1 MCTEDHAHDHND
13 HEYGVGAWDDETAE
27 RYVEKWGED
36 PTNLMAVEY
45 AQLEPDDVVVDI
57 GCGSG
62 TAVRETADRV
72 LSGRVVGVDPTPAMI
87 RFAEE
92 LSASHEGRNRMEYLE
107 GSAEDLPLPD
117 ASATVALAIN
127 SLHHWVDPPVGLAET
142 LRVLKPGGRLFVA
155 DEEHE
160 GRWGHPD
167 GPLAD
172 PAAVERVVKEA
183 GFVEISVS
191 KHAKGDVKMLLLSA
205 RKKAS

>member
-1 MCTEDHAHDHND
+1 
-13 HEYGVGAWDDETAE
+13 
-27 RYVEKWGED
+27 
-36 PTNLMAVEY
+36 MAVEC
-45 AQLEPDDVVVDI
+45 ANLEPDDVVVDI

-62 TAVRETADRV
+62 TAVREAADRV
-72 LSGRVVGVDPTPAMI
+72 TSGRVVGVDPTPAMI

-92 LSASHEGRNRMEYLE
+92 LSASHQDRGRMEFLE
-107 GSAEDLPLPD
+107 GSAEELPMPD

-127 SLHHWVDPPVGLAET
+127 SLHHWVDPPAGLAET

-172 PAAVERVVKEA
+172 PASVERVVKDA
-183 GFVEISVS
+183 GFVDISVS
-191 KHAKGDVKMLLLSA
+191 KHAQGDIKMLLLTA
-205 RKKAS
+205 RKEAG